1 MTAGYFTIGIYRN
14 KTAENL
20 GTLWRSA
27 YQLGA
32 AGVFTINHKYK
43 KESTDS
49 FHTMGKIPFWD
60 YPDWEGFLAN
70 RPRGAQ
76 LVAVEMGGTPLSQFE
91 HPQQAIYLLGSE
103 DHGLPPKI
111 LAQCQHL
118 VSLEAVHRP
127 SYNVAVA
134 GSLVMYDRVFGY
146 GSKGSF
152 ST

>member
-1 MTAGYFTIGIYRN
+1 MDSGYFTIGIYRN
-14 KTAENL
+14 KTVANL

-49 FHTMGKIPFWD
+49 FKTMQNIPFWD
-60 YPDWEGFLAN
+60 YEDWEAFLAN

-76 LVAVEMGGTPLSQFE
+76 LVAVEMGGTPLREFE
-91 HPQQAIYLLGSE
+91 HPPQAIYLLGAE

-111 LAQCQHL
+111 IKQCQHI
-118 VSLEAVHRP
+118 VSLEAVTKQ

-134 GSLVMYDRVFGY
+134 GSLVMYDRVFGR
-146 GSKGSF
+146 S
-152 ST
+152 